1 MDKPSM
7 KAFLRDQQGS
17 VLTLLAAGMVMVV
30 GFTAFAVDAGYL
42 YALRSKLQAT
52 ADAAA
57 LAGAKQL
64 PDPAALAPAADTIP
78 AAVTIAA
85 IYYAGKNMPAADHGT
100 VLTNA
105 DVVIGNWQAGT
116 RTFTPAGDPLNA
128 VRVVTQRS
136 DDNGNPVGLF
146 FGRALGIVNVNVS
159 TMAIARRT
167 TPDCVISLSLDQ
179 TGIMVNSQG
188 DITTENCGIHAN
200 STDYNSIVTN
210 SGSNITVN
218 GYADICTA
226 GDYEG
231 SGYSPFPTTGCE
243 IKSDPMASL
252 SPPTFGS
259 CDHTDKVVVQ
269 NGDTATL
276 SPGRYCKGLEINSN
290 GTANFEPGTYI
301 IEGDGFTVNSNSTA
315 EGTGVSFY
323 MRDTAALVLF
333 NSQSHVELSAPTSG
347 DMAGVLLYV
356 DRDIGELTKH
366 EINSDSTSQFNGA
379 IYMPESELIIN
390 SDGQMGGPG
399 SCTNYV
405 VGNLVVNSHSA
416 LYIDQ
421 DYATC
426 GVPLPDGISNGVQLV
441 R

>member
-7 KAFLRDQQGS
+7 KAFLRDQQGT
-17 VLTLLAAGMVMVV
+17 VLMLLAAGMVVV
-30 GFTAFAVDAGYL
+30 AGFTALAVDAGYL

-57 LAGAKQL
+57 LAGVNQL
-64 PDPAALAPAADTIP
+64 PDAGAT
-78 AAVTIAA
+78 TIAA
-85 IYYAGKNMPAADHGT
+85 IYYAGKNMPAAEHGT

-105 DVVIGNWQAGT
+105 DVVTGT
-116 RTFTPAGDPLNA
+116 WDTDMRTFAPAGNPLNA

-146 FGRALGIVNVNVS
+146 FGRILGIVDVNVS
-159 TMAIARRT
+159 TMAIATRS
-167 TPDCVISLSLDQ
+167 TPACVVALKPDD
-179 TGIMVNSQG
+179 TGVFVNSYG
-188 DITTENCGIHAN
+188 GITTEDCGIHVN

-218 GYADICTA
+218 GDADIYTA

-231 SGYSPFPTTGCE
+231 SGYSPFPTTGSE

-259 CDHTDKVVVQ
+259 CDHTNKVVVQ

-276 SPGRYCKGLEINSN
+276 SPGRYCKGLEINSG
-290 GTANFEPGTYI
+290 GTANFDPGTYI
-301 IEGDGFTVNSNSTA
+301 IEGDKFTVNSNSTA
-315 EGTGVSFY
+315 QGTGVSFY
-323 MRDTAALVLF
+323 MRDEDALVLF

-356 DRDIGELTKH
+356 DRDIGVPTHH

-379 IYMPESELIIN
+379 IYMPESELLIN
-390 SDGQMGGPG
+390 SEGQIGGPG
-399 SCTNYV
+399 TCTTYV
-405 VGNLVVNSHSA
+405 VGNLVVNSDSS